1 MNATRNLSKHPTA
14 LTAVLSVAAIAG
26 YVAYRFTLG
35 GTDDPTDLA
44 AILDHDHDGVEGAD
58 DMLPGIVLRDLA
70 GSPTSLSSLAGEPL
84 LINFWATWCAP
95 CLREIPMLK
104 AFHEDNPSV
113 RVVGIAVDDAD
124 KVAEYASRMEFN
136 YPILIG
142 VAEGMEAMAYLH
154 NDAGAMPFSV
164 FTAAD
169 GTVLGNHAG
178 ELHPEHLE
186 TLSATLAELTSGAID
201 ESEARE
207 RLADLF

>member
-1 MNATRNLSKHPTA
+1 MNASRNLTKHPTA
-14 LTAVLSVAAIAG
+14 LTAILSFAAIAG
-26 YVAYRFTLG
+26 YVAYRLTLG
-35 GTDDPTDLA
+35 GADTPTDFA
-44 AILDHDHDGVEGAD
+44 VVMDHDHDEAGAAG
-58 DMLPGIVLRDLA
+58 DMLPGIVLNDLA

-136 YPILIG
+136 YPVLIG

-186 TLSATLAELTSGAID
+186 VLSATLAELTSGAID
-201 ESEARE
+201 VADARE

>member
-1 MNATRNLSKHPTA
+1 MSTIRNLSRHPTA

-44 AILDHDHDGVEGAD
+44 VIMDHDHDSIDAAG
-58 DMLPGIVLRDLA
+58 DMLPGIVLSDLA

-104 AFHEDNPSV
+104 AFHEDNPSI

-124 KVAEYASRMEFN
+124 KVAEYAGRMEFN
-136 YPILIG
+136 YPVLVG

-201 ESEARE
+201 EAEARE
-207 RLADLF
+207 RLADVF